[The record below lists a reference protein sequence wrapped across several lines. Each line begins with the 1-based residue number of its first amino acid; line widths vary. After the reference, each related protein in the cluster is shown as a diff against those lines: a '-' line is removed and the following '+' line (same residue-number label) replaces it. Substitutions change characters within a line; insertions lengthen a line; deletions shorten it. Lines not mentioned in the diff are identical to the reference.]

1 MPTESSSP
9 NLESEFR
16 KAGHNA
22 AAARRAAELASTG
35 MPCRDAILNA
45 YREQGSRLAAKIL
58 AGAFPIDPPLP
69 ATDPLAAQPAPKPP
83 LNVTREPDAAPA
95 AGPPVFPYIPPAPR
109 LDLPDLH
116 KVPLSQLLDVSQ
128 QVLGS
133 TSTELDRG
141 PDL

>member
-1 MPTESSSP
+1 MLTESSSP

-22 AAARRAAELASTG
+22 AAARRAAELASTR

-69 ATDPLAAQPAPKPP
+69 ETEPLAAQPTLTIPRNAQPTDTPP
-83 LNVTREPDAAPA
+83 L
-95 AGPPVFPYIPPAPR
+95 FPYTPLAPR
-109 LDLPDLH
+109 LDLPDLR

>member
-69 ATDPLAAQPAPKPP
+69 ETEPLAAQPTLTIPRNTEPTDTPP
-83 LNVTREPDAAPA
+83 I
-95 AGPPVFPYIPPAPR
+95 FPHTSLAPR
-109 LDLPDLH
+109 LDLPDLR
-116 KVPLSQLLDVSQ
+116 KVSLSQLLDVSQ

-133 TSTELDRG
+133 ASAELDRG

>member
-58 AGAFPIDPPLP
+58 DRGFRILPPLP
-69 ATDPLAAQPAPKPP
+69 ETEPLAAQPTLTIPRNAQPTDTPP
-83 LNVTREPDAAPA
+83 L
-95 AGPPVFPYIPPAPR
+95 FPTPHLRPGSTC
-109 LDLPDLH
+109 PDLH

-133 TSTELDRG
+133 TSTERDRG

>member
-1 MPTESSSP
+1 
-9 NLESEFR
+9 
-16 KAGHNA
+16 
-22 AAARRAAELASTG
+22 

-69 ATDPLAAQPAPKPP
+69 ETEPLAAQPTDTPP
-83 LNVTREPDAAPA
+83 L
-95 AGPPVFPYIPPAPR
+95 FPYTPLAPR

-133 TSTELDRG
+133 TSAELDRG